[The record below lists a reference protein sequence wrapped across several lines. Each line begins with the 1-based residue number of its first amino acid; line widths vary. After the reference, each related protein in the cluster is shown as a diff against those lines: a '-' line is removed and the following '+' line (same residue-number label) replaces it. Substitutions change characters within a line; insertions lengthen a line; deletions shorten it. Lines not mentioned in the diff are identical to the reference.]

1 MTDAPQ
7 PEDLSGKQIGGY
19 EILNIIGHGGMA
31 TVYRARQVSMQ
42 RIVALKV
49 LPRQLMQDDTYLQR
63 FHREVEIVSRLEH
76 RNIVPVH
83 DFGEFEGQPYIV
95 MRYMPAGSVDDLLGR
110 GPLDFDLSLK
120 IIEQIAPAL
129 DYAHSKG
136 VLHRDLKP
144 SNILMDDNG
153 DAYLTDF
160 GIARVLGENRGGIS
174 ITTRHVV
181 GTPAYMSPEQAQGQA
196 LDNRSDLY
204 ALGVMLFEMTT
215 GQRPFHADTPYGVAV
230 LQVTAA
236 PPAPRNINPNIPP
249 ALEVTIQRM
258 LKKKPAERFHSAV
271 IFAETARR
279 AVERDGVVHDT
290 LPGIAKPTRPVEIRH
305 MNAQSAASVPAPPR
319 PVTPPPPRYPPSYTP
334 RRGQPPVSSSASRP
348 VRRRRPQNLW
358 MSAAIGGIIGCGLLT
373 ILVILIALAL
383 NANAP
388 TNGAALRSPEARDQ
402 SVNTSVPSQL
412 DPTSE
417 AARRA
422 LLGYEE

>member
-7 PEDLSGKQIGGY
+7 SENLSGRQIGGY
-19 EILNIIGHGGMA
+19 EILDVIGQGGMA
-31 TVYRARQVSMQ
+31 TVYRARQMSMQ

-49 LPRQLMQDDTYLQR
+49 LPRQLMQDDTYMQR

-95 MRYMPAGSVDDLLGR
+95 MRYLPAGSVDDLLGQS
-110 GPLDFDLSLK
+110 PLAFDLALK
-120 IIEQIAPAL
+120 IVEQIAPAL
-129 DYAHSKG
+129 DYAHNKG

-144 SNILMDDNG
+144 SNILMDENG

-160 GIARVLGENRGGIS
+160 GIARVLSENQGGIS

-181 GTPAYMSPEQAQGQA
+181 GTPAYMSPEQAQGQP
-196 LDNRSDLY
+196 LDNRSDIY

-236 PPAPRNINPNIPP
+236 PPSPRALNPQIPP
-249 ALEVTIQRM
+249 ALEHVIHRT
-258 LKKKPAERFHSAV
+258 LKKKPAERYHSAV
-271 IFAETARR
+271 ALAEAARR
-279 AVERDGVVHDT
+279 AVDGVSVHDT
-290 LPGIAKPTRPVEIRH
+290 VPGIAKPTKPVAVRQPQQPV
-305 MNAQSAASVPAPPR
+305 AYSAAPVHR
-319 PVTPPPPRYPPSYTP
+319 PTTPPPPRSHSIS
-334 RRGQPPVSSSASRP
+334 RQSSRVP
-348 VRRRRPQNLW
+348 RRRPQNLW

-373 ILVILIALAL
+373 LLVIIIALVVSSTTTS
-383 NANAP
+383 ANSPSSAP
-388 TNGAALRSPEARDQ
+388 SARDQ
-402 SVNTSVPSQL
+402 GVSLTVPASL
-412 DPTSE
+412 DPTSD

-422 LLGYEE
+422 LLGYDD